1 MCVQQKARLL
11 AQGGSSDEESSDEDE
26 AEVEAVVW
34 NPEENKMT
42 QTFNMKEI
50 LTQMHKVRARRP

>member
-42 QTFNMKEI
+42 QAFNMKEI